1 MQAEQQT
8 AHEQAV
14 DVIGGRLRSDPSLC
28 ARVLA
33 EALEQASELVE
44 FWLAVRRCGG
54 SLWHATIHWATTGA
68 CDLPASQLPRAS
80 VTRAAPHAASPALAA
95 SHRRWMW
102 RCRGRAR
109 RPRTLGSRGPG
120 PGAATTTPWRR
131 CGAASTVSGPHGR
144 PAQLTKALARFV
156 S

>member
-109 RPRTLGSRGPG
+109 RPQAGQPRFQQPTEVL
-120 PGAATTTPWRR
+120 AME
-131 CGAASTVSGPHGR
+131 
-144 PAQLTKALARFV
+144 ALAMETRV
-156 S
+156 MEATNRKAIEVNAKGLD